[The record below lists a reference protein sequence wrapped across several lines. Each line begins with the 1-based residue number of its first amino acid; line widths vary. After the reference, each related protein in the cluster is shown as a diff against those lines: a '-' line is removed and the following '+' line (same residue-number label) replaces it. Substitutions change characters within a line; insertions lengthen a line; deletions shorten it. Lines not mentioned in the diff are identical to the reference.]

1 MPFFKY
7 SVPLRLISAQIFYPV
22 VLDCEGIIVIG
33 EALVDLFMHDSQ
45 LLQSQHWHI
54 FLQNRIIFLIDFLFK
69 DRRLAD
75 EARKVAPELIFY
87 FLIAD
92 ESLILIDAAV
102 VVDPFEGSSNVANK
116 MKQFVVVEF
125 VYPGFDLLVVDFA
138 EFAVEFFEDVSE
150 IDGDVVGLNIL
161 QVSDVGV
168 VDVWEIL
175 NIANCYVEDPLLD
188 PFVLIVEAHCQNIQC
203 GILVSPLDHALDE
216 IGLVVINIINF
227 LGKYVQLV

>member
-1 MPFFKY
+1 M
-7 SVPLRLISAQIFYPV
+7 
-22 VLDCEGIIVIG
+22 
-33 EALVDLFMHDSQ
+33 
-45 LLQSQHWHI
+45 
-54 FLQNRIIFLIDFLFK
+54 FK

-150 IDGDVVGLNIL
+150 VDGDVVGLNIL

-168 VDVWEIL
+168 VDV
-175 NIANCYVEDPLLD
+175 
-188 PFVLIVEAHCQNIQC
+188 
-203 GILVSPLDHALDE
+203 
-216 IGLVVINIINF
+216 
-227 LGKYVQLV
+227 